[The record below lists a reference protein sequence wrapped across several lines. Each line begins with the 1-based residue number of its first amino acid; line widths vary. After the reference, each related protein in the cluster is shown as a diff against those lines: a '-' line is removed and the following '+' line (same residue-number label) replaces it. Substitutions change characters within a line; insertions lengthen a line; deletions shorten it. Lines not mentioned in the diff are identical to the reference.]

1 MKITLIDDHAVVR
14 EGYRALI
21 SRQQDMEVVAEY
33 ADASQAYLELKDKQ
47 CDVIVTD
54 LSMPGLSAVEMI
66 ERLRQ
71 RGHASKILV
80 FSMHTSVSFAKKA
93 FAAGANGYVTKS
105 SEPNTLL
112 HGLREVF
119 AGRQYLSAD
128 IAQQLALEQL
138 ESADR
143 LLDELSVREFEILRL
158 LIDGRDVG
166 HIAGSLNLSPKTV
179 RNVHYNV
186 KKKLG
191 VKDDIEL
198 MRRAIQLNIIDALE
212 I

>member
-1 MKITLIDDHAVVR
+1 MKVVLIDDHAVVR

-21 SRQQDMEVVAEY
+21 SRQADMEVVAEF
-33 ADASQAYLELKDKQ
+33 ADAGIAYAQIKDLAV
-47 CDVIVTD
+47 DVIVTD

-71 RGHASKILV
+71 RDHAAKFLV
-80 FSMHTSVSFAKKA
+80 FSMHTSVSFTKQA
-93 FAAGANGYVTKS
+93 FAAGANAYVTKS
-105 SEPNTLL
+105 SDPNTLL
-112 HGLREVF
+112 LGLREVF

-128 IAQQLALEQL
+128 IAQQLAMEQL
-138 ESADR
+138 ESADQ
-143 LLDELSVREFEILRL
+143 LLDELTVREFEILRL
-158 LIDGRDVG
+158 LINGRDVE
-166 HIAGSLNLSPKTV
+166 HIASSLNLSPKTV

-198 MRRAIQLNIIDALE
+198 MRRAMQLKIIDEYDL
-212 I
+212 